1 MKKKFIKKATSLA
14 LGVGLVSTSLSNQNF
29 SFHYVVH
36 AASKAAVNS
45 TKAEQ
50 ILASLTK
57 EERDALTKLQATD
70 NNGLQG
76 FDEKDLQDD
85 QEVSVIVEFK
95 SMPEK
100 VAVLDAAVEGKALS
114 DAQAEDKVD
123 EEHTTFENDLS
134 RILPSAKEKGSKKSY
149 KITRSFKTAYN
160 GVAMSLPA
168 NEVESLLQS
177 GAVKAVYKSTTVKLE
192 QPIESD
198 TSNEEESTKRIESI
212 PFLGVDKLHKEGITG
227 KGVKVGVIDTG
238 IDYHH
243 PDLKDAFKGGY
254 DFIDNDNDPMETT
267 YDDWIKAGSPVPPE
281 GATTYYTD
289 HGTHVSGTIAG
300 RAKNT
305 SGIAVKGIAPN
316 ADLYGYR
323 VLGPYGTGGID
334 AILAGIDRAVSDGM
348 DVINLSLGIDMNDPQ
363 YPTSTAINYAVLNGV
378 TAVVSA
384 GNSGPSSYTLGSPGA
399 AALALTVG
407 ASSTPISVAKYTGT
421 LEGVSDKAYNLSNLY
436 SNFIADLKSF
446 DKQTI
451 DIVDLGIG
459 QESDY
464 KNKDVNGKWVLVNTG
479 TIGTQTK
486 VISAKAHGALGV
498 IAYNNIP
505 NAGPSSFVR
514 EDQNFIPTFSLSYE
528 QGLDFKAQLAAG
540 HNKLTFKDYTEGF
553 TDGDKLAYFSSRGP
567 SRQNYDIKPEIT
579 APGVSVLSSVPAY
592 DIYKNDPSNYQ
603 FAYNRMSGTS
613 MAAPHVTGISAL
625 LLQANPDLQPGDIKT
640 ILMNTAKPL
649 ADKYSVFEDGAGRV
663 DPYRAVHTGME
674 VIVEDKTPIMIN
686 GKTVNISEETG
697 GLSFGSLYAG
707 EDNSVK
713 KILNFKNI
721 ENKTKKFDVEV
732 NYQTDVAG
740 SLDASAND
748 VKLNVP
754 NVISVQALESKKVA
768 ATIKVPATAKA
779 GIYEG
784 YLIMTNQADKN
795 EQYRVP
801 FSVRTTEEGIDS
813 SSLSS
818 NVISPYQ
825 LQETVNSSATW
836 QVRLNFK
843 LKSQMKW
850 LDLVVVD
857 GKTGKDIGFL
867 ESIPADTLYEN
878 TNYFVERVFEGKYYE
893 FTGDPANPIS
903 SKVSYAKPG
912 YYKIKLIGTSERDHI
927 STSSSD
933 IYVDPY
939 SPTITTSLD
948 GNEAPVVYE
957 YQQGQKTV
965 PLQIKVVDDEVNK
978 MAAAGFN
985 LNQSVNTFNYS
996 INGSRNP
1003 VLPVSSDSVVNYD
1016 VPISETTPF
1025 IKFTLNGL
1033 DGAKNTSQKKN
1044 YYFVKAGTPYGTVK
1058 TDKSTVKMGDTVT
1071 ATLNLNNA
1079 QKIKSAEWTLTNI
1092 GQSFDIVEAKGN
1104 EALSNYGDY
1113 QVTVTT
1119 TGNTSKVKL
1128 VLNGTNSIS
1137 GNLPAINLKLKAKE
1151 TGFALSTSINPTLS
1165 CIDDVGKTTSV
1176 SSTGMDFQIQPNF
1189 SEIFG
1194 TLKAYGLAL
1203 TPDWTK
1209 TGATIRIIDSKGN
1222 VYDGTSTITRAG
1234 DYRISKLPI
1243 TDQPFTWELKV
1254 PGHFT
1259 MKRQIQIGF
1268 DKNGN
1273 VSGQLLLYY
1282 NGIAGSFYDY
1292 GVSGDVNQDNVVDV
1306 LDALYIQTYWGTSK
1320 READINFDGKVNAR
1334 DIEYLELNY
1343 LKQNKDV
1350 DNAPKPLKK
1359 YKAST
1364 LESVKSALGIQ

>member
-1 MKKKFIKKATSLA
+1 MKKKLIRKALALA
-14 LGVGLVSTSLSNQNF
+14 LGVGLASSSLSNTYL
-29 SFHYVVH
+29 SFPSKVH
-36 AASKAAVNS
+36 ATSTTVEKS

-50 ILASLTK
+50 ILAALTK
-57 EERDALTKLQATD
+57 DERDALTKLQASD
-70 NNGLQG
+70 LNGLQG
-76 FDEKDLQDD
+76 FDEKDLQD
-85 QEVSVIVEFK
+85 EKEISVIVEFK
-95 SMPEK
+95 SMPKK
-100 VAVLDAAVEGKALS
+100 VAVLDAALKGKVMTAS
-114 DAQAEDKVD
+114 QAENKVD
-123 EEHTTFENDLS
+123 KEHATFEDDLNS
-134 RILPSAKEKGSKKSY
+134 ILPSAKDKSGKKSY

-160 GVAMSLPA
+160 GVSMNLPA
-168 NEVESLLQS
+168 NKVGSLLQS
-177 GAVKAVYKSTTVKLE
+177 DAVKAVYKSATFSIDP
-192 QPIESD
+192 PINSNSHSD
-198 TSNEEESTKRIESI
+198 EESTKRIESI

-254 DFIDNDNDPMETT
+254 DFVDNDNDPMETT
-267 YDDWIKAGSPVPPE
+267 YDDWIKAGSPMPPE

-305 SGIAVKGIAPN
+305 SGVTVKGIAPD
-316 ADLYGYR
+316 AELYGYR
-323 VLGPYGTGGID
+323 VLGQYGAGGID
-334 AILAGIDRAVSDGM
+334 AILAGIDRAVTDGM
-348 DVINLSLGIDMNDPQ
+348 DVINLSLGIDFNDPQ

-384 GNSGPSSYTLGSPGA
+384 GNSGPNSYTLGSPGA

-421 LEGVSDKAYNLSNLY
+421 LEGLSNKAYNLSNLY
-436 SNFIADLKSF
+436 SNFVADLKSF
-446 DKQTI
+446 NKQTI
-451 DIVDLGIG
+451 DIVDLGVG
-459 QESDY
+459 LESDF
-464 KNKDVNGKWVLVNTG
+464 KNKDVNGKWVLINTG

-498 IAYNNIP
+498 IVYNNIP
-505 NAGPSSFVR
+505 NAGPSNFVR
-514 EDQNFIPTFSLSYE
+514 EDQNFIPTFSMSYE

-540 HNKLTFKDYTEGF
+540 YNKLTFKDYSEGF

-567 SRQNYDIKPEIT
+567 SRQNIDIKPEIT

-625 LLQANPDLQPGDIKT
+625 LLQANPNLQPADIKT

-649 ADKYSVFEDGAGRV
+649 ADKYSVFEAGAGRV

-674 VIVEDKTPIMIN
+674 IIVVDKTPIMMN
-686 GKTVNISEETG
+686 GKTVNTIEETG
-697 GLSFGSLYAG
+697 GLSFGSFYAG

-721 ENKTKKFDVEV
+721 ENKTKKFDIEV
-732 NYQTDVAG
+732 NFQKDVVG
-740 SLDASAND
+740 SVDASIND
-748 VKLNVP
+748 VKLDIP
-754 NVISVQALESKKVA
+754 NAISVQALESKKLSIS
-768 ATIKVPATAKA
+768 IKVPATAKA

-784 YLIMTNQADKN
+784 YLIMTNQNDKN

-818 NVISPYQ
+818 NIMSPYQ
-825 LQETVNSSATW
+825 LQETVNSSANW

-843 LKSQMKW
+843 LKSTMKW

-857 GKTGKDIGFL
+857 GKTGNDIGFL

-878 TNYFVERVFEGKYYE
+878 TNYFVERVFEGKYYA
-893 FTGDPANPIS
+893 FTGDPKNPIS
-903 SKVSYAKPG
+903 SKVSYTKPG
-912 YYKIKLIGTSERDHI
+912 HYKIKLIGTSERDHI

-933 IYVDPY
+933 IYIDPY
-939 SPTITTSLD
+939 SPTITTSID
-948 GNEAPVVYE
+948 GNESPVVYE

-965 PLQIKVVDDEVNK
+965 PLQIKVLDDEVTK
-978 MAAAGFN
+978 MAAEGFIVD
-985 LNQSVNTFNYS
+985 QSVNTLNYS

-1003 VLPVSSDSVVNYD
+1003 VLPVSSDGMVNFD

-1025 IKFTLNGL
+1025 IKFTVNGL

-1044 YYFVKAGTPYGTVK
+1044 YFFVKAGTPYGTVK
-1058 TDKSTVKMGDTVT
+1058 TDKTTVKMGDTVS
-1071 ATLNLNNA
+1071 ATLNLNNV

-1092 GQSFDIVEAKGN
+1092 GQSFDILEAEGN
-1104 EALSNYGDY
+1104 ETLANYGDY
-1113 QVTVTT
+1113 QLTVTT

-1128 VLNGTNSIS
+1128 VLNGTDTIS

-1151 TGFALSTSINPTLS
+1151 TAFALSTSINPTLS
-1165 CIDDVGKTTSV
+1165 CIDELGKTASV

-1194 TLKAYGLAL
+1194 TLKIYGLAL

-1209 TGATIRIIDSKGN
+1209 VGASIRIFDAKGN
-1222 VYDGTSTITRAG
+1222 VYDGSSTITKAG

-1243 TDQPFTWELKV
+1243 TDKPFTWELKV

-1268 DKNGN
+1268 EKNGN
-1273 VSGQLLLYY
+1273 ISGQLLLYY
-1282 NGIAGSFYDY
+1282 TGMAGSFFDY
-1292 GVSGDVNQDNVVDV
+1292 GVAGDVNQDDV
-1306 LDALYIQTYWGTSK
+1306 IDILDALYIQTYWGASK
-1320 READINFDGKVNAR
+1320 READINFDGKVNSR
-1334 DIEYLELNY
+1334 DLEFVEMNY
-1343 LKQNKDV
+1343 LQQNKYV
-1350 DNAPKPLKK
+1350 ENAPKPLKK
-1359 YKAST
+1359 YKSAT
-1364 LESVKSALGIQ
+1364 LETIKSALGIQ